1 MHDHL
6 DEARAHRA
14 GLRDAIGKVERSL
27 AAPAV
32 SRYEPW
38 SKELA
43 DELDD
48 LGAALEQHILV
59 TEAPGGLLDE
69 ILQEEPRLARRVA
82 ALRDDHVVLR
92 ERLAEARRAL
102 PRTPD
107 DVPVARDRVVELLE
121 AVIRHRHRGADVVYE
136 AYLVDME
143 AGD

>member
-6 DEARAHRA
+6 HEARAHRE
-14 GLRDAIGKVERSL
+14 GLRDAVGKVERSL
-27 AAPAV
+27 AAPAA

-38 SKELA
+38 SKELG
-43 DELDD
+43 DELQD
-48 LGAALEQHILV
+48 LGAALERHIAA

-69 ILQEEPRLARRVA
+69 ILQEEPRLARRIA
-82 ALRDDHVVLR
+82 ALRDDHVYLR
-92 ERLAEARRAL
+92 ERLTEARLAL
-102 PRTPD
+102 PHD
-107 DVPVARDRVVELLE
+107 ADGVPAARDRVVELLE